1 MSNENQ
7 LTIRNKISCSGVGIH
22 SGKEVQMTLRP
33 AKEDSGITFVRT
45 DIKDKDEKKSEVK
58 ANFANVTT
66 TNLGTTI
73 ENKFGTKISTV
84 EHFLAGIWGSKIDN
98 LIVELDNDEIPI
110 MDGSSEPFIFLIECA
125 GIEVL
130 SKKRQYIRI
139 LKDIEFYDGDK
150 FIKAS
155 KSDDFTVNL
164 EIDFDSK
171 LIGKQSYSFNGNP
184 TSFKYDIAKARTF
197 GFKHE
202 LDYLNK
208 AGLAKG
214 ASLKN
219 AILVDQDSVVNEE
232 GLRYN
237 NEFARHKLLDFIGDM
252 FLSGHSFK
260 SDFQLFKSG
269 HDINNKFLHHLF
281 SDKSNYE
288 IY

>member
-1 MSNENQ
+1 MSKENQ
-7 LTIRNKISCSGVGIH
+7 LTIRNNISCSGVGIH
-22 SGKEVQMTLRP
+22 SGKEVQMTLKP
-33 AKEDSGITFVRT
+33 GKEDSGIVFVRT
-45 DIKDKDEKKSEVK
+45 DIKDQEKSTVK
-58 ANFANVTT
+58 ADFRNVTT
-66 TNLGTTI
+66 TNFGTTI
-73 ENKFGTKISTV
+73 ENKFGTKISTI
-84 EHFLAGIWGSKIDN
+84 EHFMAGIWGSKIDN
-98 LIVELDNDEIPI
+98 LIVELNNEEIPI

-125 GIEVL
+125 GIETL
-130 SKKRQYIRI
+130 MKKKQQIKI
-139 LKDIEFYDGDK
+139 LKNIEFYDGDK

-164 EIDFDSK
+164 QIEFDNE
-171 LIGKQSYSFNGNP
+171 LIGKQFYSFDGNP
-184 TSFKYDIAKARTF
+184 SSFKCDIAKARTF

-202 LDYLNK
+202 IEYLNK

-219 AILVDQDSVVNEE
+219 AILVDQNSVVNEE
-232 GLRYN
+232 GLRYT

-260 SDFQLFKSG
+260 SNFQLFKPG

-288 IY
+288 IS